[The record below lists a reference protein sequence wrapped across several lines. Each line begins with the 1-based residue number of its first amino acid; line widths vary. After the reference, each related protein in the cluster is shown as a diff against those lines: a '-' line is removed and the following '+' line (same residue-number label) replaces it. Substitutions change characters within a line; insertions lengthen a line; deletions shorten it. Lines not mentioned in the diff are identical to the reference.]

1 MLAGSQKKRKGGI
14 VLACLVLCLV
24 LAVAIFIFSLYMFV
38 PGGKAMPDLVFG
50 EGVFGS
56 RQDDL
61 KVLVDGQEQTLRVYV
76 ANLHPDPNY
85 PLRQQ
90 TVLLTGLVLHPS
102 QKKGGAETVNWKVG
116 RDYIGATNDHRED
129 FYPSWW
135 GLIAGEGVHATY
147 PLEDSMT
154 GMNAE
159 YTIVD
164 HGPSLDYAVAFP
176 PDKGTRIITFSIP
189 KKLFGIQGEE
199 APHQNPLHVRPF
211 KASPFSGM

>member
-14 VLACLVLCLV
+14 ILACLVLCLV
-24 LAVAIFIFSLYMFV
+24 LTAAFFVFLLYLFV

-50 EGVFGS
+50 EGVFGA
-56 RQDDL
+56 RQNDL

-76 ANLHPDPNY
+76 ANLQPDPNY
-85 PLRQQ
+85 PVRQQ
-90 TVLLTGLVLHPS
+90 TVLLTGLLLKPS
-102 QKKGGAETVNWKVG
+102 LKSGPETVNWKVG
-116 RDYIGATNDHRED
+116 QDYIGATNDCREV
-129 FYPSWW
+129 FYPGWW

-189 KKLFGIQGEE
+189 KKLFGIQSEK
-199 APHQNPLHVRPF
+199 APDQNTLHIRPSKSF
-211 KASPFSGM
+211 PFSGM